1 MESEKLSFL
10 FRVLLV
16 LAVATSAA
24 AQKSVIVENLTLEE
38 AKDIYAKIFE
48 VGKVAEVAKIMAEVE
63 TKKAVQEIM
72 EDLQKADLCRAHES
86 ILGLH
91 PEGGEGQEETIV
103 DSMHEINE
111 KLDKELEK
119 IFRLLDE
126 EWSMLQAEVETEAV
140 HKIMED
146 LQKADRRR
154 AHESILRLH
163 PEGGE
168 GQEETIAD
176 SEHEIMEKM
185 DEELQKIYRW
195 MDEELAEFEEFDG
208 DIVAAV
214 ETIMAEME
222 TAKEGMEEA
231 VHEIMEDLQK
241 ADRRRPQRP
250 FLELYLP
257 GGEGQEETI
266 TASVHKIIE
275 MLDVDIQK
283 ICRSMEE
290 EWLRDLAEQFE

>member
-91 PEGGEGQEETIV
+91 PEGGKGQEETIA
-103 DSMHEINE
+103 DSVHEINE
-111 KLDKELEK
+111 KLDEELAK
-119 IFRLLDE
+119 IFRLMEE
-126 EWSMLQAEVETEAV
+126 EWSMLQAE
-140 HKIMED
+140 
-146 LQKADRRR
+146 
-154 AHESILRLH
+154 
-163 PEGGE
+163 EGRE

>member
-48 VGKVAEVAKIMAEVE
+48 VGKVAEVAKIMAKVE
-63 TKKAVQEIM
+63 TK
-72 EDLQKADLCRAHES
+72 
-86 ILGLH
+86 
-91 PEGGEGQEETIV
+91 
-103 DSMHEINE
+103 
-111 KLDKELEK
+111 
-119 IFRLLDE
+119 
-126 EWSMLQAEVETEAV
+126 EAV